1 LTSSSRRRGSVRLVS
16 ALTTALAFGL
26 SACGDDITEINANVG
41 AIKSTDDL
49 PACTEDIA
57 GQTAFVKETHEFL
70 GCDGK
75 EWMSL
80 GANTVS
86 VGDNVCMSKSLSDDT
101 GFEIFCNGESI
112 GTVKNGKDGADGA
125 KGEPGEAGKD
135 GANGKD
141 GAPGAKGDDGAK
153 GDPGDPGKDG
163 TNGTN
168 GTGCTIKEST
178 ALTATIACGSE
189 TFTMDLTGYVEQP
202 EACDANVSAE
212 DCATLDSAI
221 SLSGVSQKGPF
232 VTGTDIT
239 AYELQNGRSLKQT
252 GKTFGGKIERADGTF
267 DIKTVKLNSAFA
279 YIVADGFYRNEV
291 TGENSSAA
299 IKLRALT
306 NLKGRSSANI
316 NLVTHL
322 EYDRV
327 QYLVTRKDSSVTKA
341 KMAAEKE
348 LFAAFGIDNSGFEGL
363 AEDLN
368 VLKEGK
374 GNAALLAISVLLQGD
389 RNESELTALLASL
402 SVDLGDN
409 GQWDNAKQR
418 AQIADWAMKTDLNG
432 GLSKIRAN
440 VEGWKLA
447 ESAAPAFEQHVTNFW
462 MKELGVDKCS
472 SDNKGALFATKINHS
487 AYYAANDSTYTDG
500 DSSLVR
506 LICAASGD
514 SYAWRFA
521 TDLEKDVAALSADL
535 LANAV
540 ANGKINTSFVYVKE
554 NGDWRRGTELDASL
568 DAACVNTIKNTTTFT
583 ADATDTTWYICATD
597 GSKLGGYVIPT
608 SWRLAKEAEAD
619 TAQFGIPETA
629 ADSIKLGH
637 VNKGRFFVY
646 EENGWRRGTENDYLL
661 GKVCLD
667 DINGEVVKT
676 SAGQYYTCTDEA
688 KILSDGAIVSKTWR
702 NSTADEAD
710 IFGWTA
716 PTNDSVR
723 TGNIDNSRVYVYE
736 KNAWR
741 RGTTLDLL
749 LGEGCLAAKVGRI
762 KVRGNK
768 FYYTCSSEGVVE
780 NGASVANAWRSS
792 TAEEA
797 DIYGWSAP
805 TSRADSVRT
814 GNIDHS
820 HYYAYRNKAW
830 VKATNYEMDTYPL
843 SATAAVGTYSAGRVN
858 TNLYYV
864 KDSYGWRPATDFEKA
879 GLGACTQT
887 QRNNVKQSNGGT
899 ADDWYKCVNEF
910 STSIDGFSVT
920 YNWRK
925 AKDIEKDT
933 VGWGAYSYSTGDVK
947 KGKVNANL
955 TYVRQNSTW
964 RHGTTLDYIFKQAG
978 YRACITNN
986 DTLKTYKYNNLY
998 YVCTA
1003 QSTGDTV
1010 RKWVPA
1016 PDLFNDTYESR
1027 SACSASGAYGDGSL
1041 MAGRVNKD
1049 KFYACQSAS
1058 NFRLANSDE
1067 ISYNRACVTFIKGY
1081 IARLEAVFRT
1091 CTDNGWVRTEDR
1103 SIGYV
1108 KDGAGN
1114 RYNTTVVGNQQ
1125 WMRSNLYYNVDSS
1138 YCYKSDSCHVYGRL
1152 YTFGAAMKACPA
1164 GWHLPTRSEYHTLMN
1179 EATNGSSTGEGRALK
1194 SYWHWDGSDAVA
1206 FDARPAGYY
1215 VASSNAY
1222 YNFGIW
1228 ALLWTSTSNANAGAT
1243 RAAYLI
1249 LKTGEND
1256 VTYGDADLTKPNA
1269 YSVRCV
1275 QD

>member
-1 LTSSSRRRGSVRLVS
+1 
-16 ALTTALAFGL
+16 
-26 SACGDDITEINANVG
+26 
-41 AIKSTDDL
+41 
-49 PACTEDIA
+49 
-57 GQTAFVKETHEFL
+57 
-70 GCDGK
+70 
-75 EWMSL
+75 
-80 GANTVS
+80 
-86 VGDNVCMSKSLSDDT
+86 
-101 GFEIFCNGESI
+101 
-112 GTVKNGKDGADGA
+112 
-125 KGEPGEAGKD
+125 
-135 GANGKD
+135 
-141 GAPGAKGDDGAK
+141 
-153 GDPGDPGKDG
+153 
-163 TNGTN
+163 
-168 GTGCTIKEST
+168 
-178 ALTATIACGSE
+178 
-189 TFTMDLTGYVEQP
+189 
-202 EACDANVSAE
+202 
-212 DCATLDSAI
+212 
-221 SLSGVSQKGPF
+221 
-232 VTGTDIT
+232 
-239 AYELQNGRSLKQT
+239 
-252 GKTFGGKIERADGTF
+252 F

-348 LFAAFGIDNSGFEGL
+348 LFAAFGINNSGFEGL

-432 GLSKIRAN
+432 GLPKIRAN

-462 MKELGVDKCS
+462 MQELDVDKCDS
-472 SDNKGALFATKINHS
+472 SNAGALFAVKNKNS
-487 AYYAANDSTYTDG
+487 AYYAANDSAYTDG

-506 LICAASGD
+506 LICDADG
-514 SYAWRFA
+514 AWRFA

-535 LANAV
+535 TEGSA

-554 NGDWRRGTELDASL
+554 NGSWRRGTELDAKFE
-568 DAACVNTIKNTTTFT
+568 ACVNEIKNTTTFT

-629 ADSIKLGH
+629 ADSIKQGH
-637 VNKGRFFVY
+637 INKGRFFVFDD
-646 EENGWRRGTENDYLL
+646 GVWRRGTENDYLL
-661 GKVCLD
+661 HKVCLD
-667 DINGEVVKT
+667 DIKGEVVKT

-702 NSTADEAD
+702 NSTAEEAD
-710 IFGWTA
+710 NYFAENPDQEGA
-716 PTNDSVR
+716 VKQGDM
-723 TGNIDNSRVYVYE
+723 DKSRVYVFE
-736 KNAWR
+736 NGEWR
-741 RGTTLDLL
+741 RGTNLDLI
-749 LGEGCLAAKVGRI
+749 LGEGCIAVKEGTIR
-762 KVRGNK
+762 VRDNK
-768 FYYTCSSEGVVE
+768 YYYTCSTEKTVE
-780 NGASVANAWRSS
+780 NGVEIANAWRAS

-805 TSRADSVRT
+805 TSRVDSVRK

-820 HYYAYRNKAW
+820 HYYAYRNNAW
-830 VKATNYEMDTYPL
+830 VDASYYEMDTYPL
-843 SATAAVGTYSAGRVN
+843 SATAAVGTYSAGSVN

-910 STSIDGFSVT
+910 TTNVDTFQVE

-947 KGKVNANL
+947 NGKVNANL
-955 TYVRQNSTW
+955 TYVRQNLTW
-964 RHGTTLDYIFKQAG
+964 RHGTALDSIFKKAG
-978 YRACITNN
+978 YRACTTNN

-1003 QSTGDTV
+1003 QSTPDTL

-1027 SACSASGAYGDGSL
+1027 SSCNENGTYGDGTI
-1041 MAGRVNKD
+1041 MAGRINKD
-1049 KFYACQSAS
+1049 KLYACQSAN
-1058 NFRLANSDE
+1058 NFRPANSDE
-1067 ISYNRACVTFIKGY
+1067 ISYNRACVSFIDDQIYKLNG
-1081 IARLEAVFRT
+1081 LFRR
-1091 CTDNGWVRTEDR
+1091 CWSGHGWERVVDKEE
-1103 SIGYV
+1103 SVMKAYGKEY
-1108 KDGAGN
+1108 K
-1114 RYNTTVVGNQQ
+1114 TVVIGTQQ
-1125 WMRSNLYYNVDSS
+1125 WMTENLNDSTSGS
-1138 YCYKSDSCHVYGRL
+1138 YCYNDIASYCNTYGRL
-1152 YTFGAAMKACPA
+1152 YEWSTAVRVCPA
-1164 GWHLPTRSEYHTLMN
+1164 GWHLPTRAEWRILFDAVGGEDYAGYLLKSASGWN
-1179 EATNGSSTGEGRALK
+1179 NNGSSSGN
-1194 SYWHWDGSDAVA
+1194 GSGTYPFSVK
-1206 FDARPAGYY
+1206 PAGDRNLT
-1215 VASSNAY
+1215 SSGPAYSGLGKNAK
-1222 YNFGIW
+1222 F
-1228 ALLWTSTSNANAGAT
+1228 WTSTKD
-1243 RAAYLI
+1243 Y
-1249 LKTGEND
+1249 ENNMFY
-1256 VTYGDADLTKPNA
+1256 VEFSYNENNVYEDAVFSDFDF
-1269 YSVRCV
+1269 SVRCV